1 MRALS
6 STASIH
12 DPYDRRTMDVH
23 RPDYK
28 SIYIDNNNL
37 YIEQLCLD

>member
-1 MRALS
+1 MRVLA
-6 STASIH
+6 STASFL

-28 SIYIDNNNL
+28 YIYIDNNNL
-37 YIEQLCLD
+37 YIEQQCLD